1 MRTAVNPAPVT
12 PDEALPEEILSG
24 VADSLESLDIAQ
36 LAQLLREADAQSPN
50 APESGM
56 ESIHAIRADPPRL
69 SLAQERLWFM
79 DQLAPGNPFYNIPF
93 AFRLRG
99 TIDVE
104 VFQRAWLAVMERHSA
119 LRINIQ
125 SDARGNISVMP
136 RPHTQ
141 YVLGLRSAPSFA
153 LVRQA
158 MRHEAEKGFDLA
170 RDLLIRGC
178 LFREADDSHVLL
190 FTAHHIVFDGWSI
203 GLFLQD
209 LMQAYTD
216 LARKAEPAWEP
227 LPVTYEQYA
236 VWHRSRV
243 QRLAEAE
250 SLWWRERL
258 ANLPDLALP
267 TDFPRP
273 AAQSF
278 KGSMHQFVVPREIVD
293 GIESLAAQEN
303 TTPYAVW
310 LTLFSLAVSRF
321 SAQRDFAVG
330 SSFAGRSHP
339 ATESLVGFFVEN
351 LSIRIQTD
359 PQQSLRALIQTVQR
373 AILETLEHA
382 DLPFQMLTETLGRQ
396 RDLSRN
402 PIYQTAFT
410 YQNMLSGGMR
420 FDGISLENLP
430 MPSCSTHMDMEIL
443 AWPGASGLDCTLL
456 YASDLFRPETMHGFA
471 EMFTALAR
479 EAAQGKSALDAP
491 SARFGFNVAAS
502 LAHGAARAHRVIDP
516 WKTFSD
522 LCAAMPEAT
531 AVISVAKPGTSATER
546 QVTRRELLDM
556 ADGLASHMAAQGVA
570 PGSTV
575 LLRLE
580 QGPDLL
586 AAILAV
592 WKLGAVWTPLAP
604 GYPASLARWIASDCG
619 AVCIL
624 TNDGAWK
631 GESPAMLN
639 IRELPATA
647 AGQTAP
653 QPARHPEEK
662 DTACLLYTSGSTGNP
677 KGVRLSHAVLA
688 NRLRWM
694 WEQFPWGAGEACCQK
709 TSPVFVDFIWEA
721 LGPLLSGIP
730 LVSLPDGS
738 AADVP
743 WLLDQLE
750 RHKITRLVLVPSL
763 LAEMHRTGLAGR
775 LPALRILTAS
785 GEILPPDVAS
795 ATLKAL
801 PSVRLLNLYGSTE
814 VTGDATFYEVTGQE
828 SGAVPIG
835 VPVHNTTLAVVDEQ
849 GSVLPVGAVGRL
861 FVAGGCLASGYHGAA
876 AAFSSAWVDEQ
887 RHEGMTDEA
896 FHDLCRLGGHRRWFD
911 TGDTARLDT
920 SGVAHYY
927 GRIDRQIKIRGI
939 RIEPEEIQAVLEAHP
954 LVEEARVLA
963 VSGHSGGGAAV
974 WTEQRLAAYVIPG
987 REDASGGAADDSR
1000 ARCLNQWESLYDSM
1014 YTSVRREGQIL
1025 DNFLIWES
1033 SYTGQRI
1040 PADEMR
1046 EWLASSLAAIHE
1058 HAPRSVLEVGCGQGF
1073 LLMDLARTCE
1083 RYAGLDISAQALACL
1098 KDILPGGE
1106 HPATPGTDDI
1116 RAEILLA
1123 QSSATDLPPL
1133 EAIGGKAFDT
1143 AIFNSVLQYF
1153 PDREYCVEAVRQA
1166 VERLDKGGRVILG
1179 DIRNFDSLDLLHTAI
1194 QIHRCEGK
1202 TTARELL
1209 DRANGR
1215 KRMESELLLSPA
1227 FWHALPRHVPRIC
1240 HVEVRPKRGHSH
1252 NELTEFR
1259 YEAVIYCDHS
1269 PFRPFSG
1276 LVRPWGDAGAA
1287 SAGDLH
1293 SLLAALRQ
1301 KAASGGQA
1309 LGVSGIPHARL
1320 AVYQAVRQLAEES
1333 CLSGMQTNLDSLLG
1347 EARALKEASQT
1358 VWGLNPEDIHAMA
1371 DYHGLEA
1378 AISLDLRDG
1387 VSFNVLF
1394 HAPGSAPCLNIPWP
1408 GAEDVLS
1415 RPLDSLANAPAFSRD
1430 ETTLR
1435 SHLRDYLKE
1444 HLSPAMVPDVI
1455 LTVPEWPRTPSGKI
1469 DWKRLPSPNMRLFA
1483 STSGMQLP
1491 ASPEETRIA
1500 DIWKLVIG
1508 LDEVSIHDNFFEI
1521 GGTSLLLTQVHQM
1534 IQSDLGKAFPLSILF
1549 QYPTIHALTEWMHAP
1564 EAPSKKDDA
1573 APSARE
1579 SRMERQRLS
1588 GERRARRRSPNET
1601 IL

>member
-1 MRTAVNPAPVT
+1 MITAVNTASVT
-12 PDEALPEEILSG
+12 PDEALPEETFSG
-24 VADSLESLDIAQ
+24 MADSLESLDIAQ
-36 LAQLLREADAQSPN
+36 LAQLLREADTQSPS
-50 APESGM
+50 APEDGM

-93 AFRLRG
+93 AFRLGG

-104 VFQRAWLAVMERHSA
+104 LFQRAWLAVMERHAA
-119 LRINIQ
+119 LRINIRP
-125 SDARGNISVMP
+125 DTKGKISVIT

-141 YVLGLRSAPSFA
+141 YILGFRSAPSFS
-153 LVRQA
+153 LVQQA
-158 MRHEAEKGFDLA
+158 MRHEAEKGFNLTS
-170 RDLLIRGC
+170 DLLIRGC
-178 LFREADDSHVLL
+178 LFRETDDSHVLL

-203 GLFLQD
+203 GIFLQD

-216 LARKAEPAWEP
+216 LARNTVPEWEP
-227 LPVTYEQYA
+227 LLVTYEQYA
-236 VWHRSRV
+236 VWHRDRV
-243 QRLAEAE
+243 LRSAESE

-310 LTLFSLAVSRF
+310 LTIFSMAVSRF

-330 SSFAGRSHP
+330 SSFAGRSHAAIEP
-339 ATESLVGFFVEN
+339 LVGFFVEN

-382 DLPFQMLTETLGRQ
+382 DLPFQMLTEALGRQ

-410 YQNMLSGGMR
+410 YQNMLSGDMG
-420 FDGISLENLP
+420 FDGISIENLP

-471 EMFTALAR
+471 KMFTALAR

-491 SARFGFNVAAS
+491 SARFGFNTAVS
-502 LAHGAARAHRVIDP
+502 LTHGAARAHHAIAP
-516 WKTFSD
+516 WKTFTE
-522 LCAAMPEAT
+522 LCNAMPEAT
-531 AVISVAKPGTSATER
+531 AVVSVAKPGTSAAEYR
-546 QVTRRELLDM
+546 MTRHELLNA
-556 ADGLASHMAAQGVA
+556 ADSLASHLAAQGVK
-570 PGSTV
+570 PGSSV

-580 QGPDLL
+580 QGPELL

-604 GYPASLARWIASDCG
+604 GYPESLARWIASDCG

-624 TNDGAWK
+624 TADSAWK
-631 GESPAMLN
+631 VDGPAVLN
-639 IRELPATA
+639 IRELPAEMG
-647 AGQTAP
+647 GQVAP
-653 QPARHPEEK
+653 QSPYYPEKE

-677 KGVRLSHAVLA
+677 KGVRLSYAAIA

-694 WEQFPWGAGEACCQK
+694 WEQFPWGASEACCQK

-730 LVSLPDGS
+730 LLSLPDGS

-750 RHKITRLVLVPSL
+750 RHKTTRLVLVPSL

-785 GEILPPDVAS
+785 GEILPPDIAS

-801 PSVRLLNLYGSTE
+801 PSIRLLNLYGSTE

-828 SGAVPIG
+828 KGAVPIG
-835 VPVHNTTLAVVDEQ
+835 APVHNTTLAVVDEQ
-849 GSVLPVGAVGRL
+849 GSILPAGAVGRL

-876 AAFSSAWVDEQ
+876 ATFSSAWVDEQ
-887 RHEGMTDEA
+887 RHEGMTDED
-896 FHDLCRLGGHRRWFD
+896 FQDLCRVGGHRRWFN
-911 TGDTARLDT
+911 TGDMIRLDT
-920 SGVAHYY
+920 SGIAHYY

-939 RIEPEEIQAVLEAHP
+939 RIEPEEIQTVLEAHP

-963 VSGHSGGGAAV
+963 VSGPSGGDAAV

-987 REDASGGAADDSR
+987 REDASSETADGSR

-1033 SYTGQRI
+1033 SYTGQKI
-1040 PADEMR
+1040 PTDEMR
-1046 EWLASSLAAIHE
+1046 EWLAASLAAIHE

-1073 LLMDLARTCE
+1073 LLMDLVRTCE
-1083 RYAGLDISAQALACL
+1083 RYVGLDISAQALACL

-1106 HPATPGTDDI
+1106 HPSTSGTDDI
-1116 RAEILLA
+1116 KAKILLA
-1123 QSSATDLPPL
+1123 QSSATELPPL

-1166 VERLDKGGRVILG
+1166 VERLDRGGRVILG
-1179 DIRNFDSLDLLHTAI
+1179 DIRNFDSLDMLHTAI
-1194 QIHRCEGK
+1194 QIYRCDGK
-1202 TTARELL
+1202 NTARELL
-1209 DRANGR
+1209 DRANSR

-1227 FWHALPRHVPRIC
+1227 FWHALPRLIPRIC

-1259 YEAVIYCDHS
+1259 YEAVLYCDHN
-1269 PFRPFSG
+1269 PFRPFFGPVLS
-1276 LVRPWGDAGAA
+1276 WGDTGAA
-1287 SAGDLH
+1287 SAEDLQA
-1293 SLLAALRQ
+1293 LLTTLRQ
-1301 KAASGGQA
+1301 EASSGEQA
-1309 LGVSGIPHARL
+1309 FGVSGIPHARL

-1347 EARALKEASQT
+1347 EAQALKETNQT
-1358 VWGLNPEDIHAMA
+1358 VRGLNPEDIHAMA
-1371 DYHGLEA
+1371 ESHGLEA
-1378 AISLDLRDG
+1378 AISIDLRDG

-1394 HAPGSAPCLNIPWP
+1394 HTPGSAPCLNIPWP
-1408 GAEDVLS
+1408 GAEDALN
-1415 RPLDSLANAPAFSRD
+1415 RPLAYLANAPASSRD
-1430 ETTLR
+1430 ETMLR

-1455 LTVPEWPRTPSGKI
+1455 LTVPQWPRTPSGKI

-1491 ASPEETRIA
+1491 ATPEETRIA

-1534 IQSDLGKAFPLSILF
+1534 IQSDLGKTFPLSTLF

-1564 EAPSKKDDA
+1564 ETPPGKNDAP
-1573 APSARE
+1573 PNARE

-1588 GERRARRRSPNET
+1588 GERRARRQSPNAT
-1601 IL
+1601 SL